1 MVRVRQTH
9 LSLSPATR
17 SRCYINF
24 LLVWGNLESLFYAI
38 SHFQAI
44 QWTGWQITSFTG
56 NHQSPI
62 PPRWDVCLIQNVS
75 PGQLALFSFWI
86 RKSDLFTSPLHLEYK
101 QVRDILRYGAP
112 ERQGKED
119 KGYTGVDGG
128 LAGKWSPL
136 VRTHPFPLC
145 QAQIIRLPYL
155 RTPQHT
161 LTMRWRVR
169 RTHRRLH
176 SLGKAETKED
186 ACSLLQIWLIWGWK
200 RCRAVWALFSHP
212 THSTDH
218 ARQFQ
223 TSAEYNW
230 LSEMPENQFIF
241 QSTLTSLP
249 AI

>member
-1 MVRVRQTH
+1 MNWLADH
-9 LSLSPATR
+9 LLHR
-17 SRCYINF
+17 
-24 LLVWGNLESLFYAI
+24 
-38 SHFQAI
+38 H
-44 QWTGWQITSFTG
+44 
-56 NHQSPI
+56 HQSPI

-119 KGYTGVDGG
+119 KGYTGVEGG

-136 VRTHPFPLC
+136 VRTHTFTLC

-161 LTMRWRVR
+161 LTMRWWVH

-176 SLGKAETKED
+176 SLGKAETKEE

-200 RCRAVWALFSHP
+200 RCRAVWAYLP
-212 THSTDH
+212 IPLTP
-218 ARQFQ
+218 Q
-223 TSAEYNW
+223 TMPDSFRHW
-230 LSEMPENQFIF
+230 LSTTGFRKCQK
-241 QSTLTSLP
+241 TSSFFK
-249 AI
+249 AH